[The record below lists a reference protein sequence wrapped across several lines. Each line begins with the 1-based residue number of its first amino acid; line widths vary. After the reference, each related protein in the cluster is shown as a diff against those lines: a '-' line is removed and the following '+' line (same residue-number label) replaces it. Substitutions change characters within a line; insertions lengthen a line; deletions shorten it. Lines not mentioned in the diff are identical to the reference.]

1 MAQCG
6 FGDGLPSGPAVLAAL
21 AVLVVLAVVADAAAA
36 AGLGLASGTV
46 GVWASRGAEN
56 ELSGCEE
63 HSSFPQAE
71 A

>member
-6 FGDGLPSGPAVLAAL
+6 FGDGLPSGPAVLAVL
-21 AVLVVLAVVADAAAA
+21 AVLVVLAVVADAA

>member
-21 AVLVVLAVVADAAAA
+21 AVLVVLAVVADAA